1 MDQKKF
7 AIEMLKKRD
16 ARGYIRKAKESG
28 YYIEAILRLDMLID
42 ATLEVLFS
50 VCATPGEKKTLE
62 SAKKA
67 IRVEQEAAK
76 DMRDRVL
83 SDKGILSEQLLRRI
97 KVFKHVRNTMA
108 HDVFGPLNLLLET
121 KGERSLEE
129 FENNERKLLLAECER
144 GEALLDELLTLA
156 SKKIAEAEKAE

>member
-16 ARGYIRKAKESG
+16 TRGYIRKAKDSG
-28 YYIEAILRLDMLID
+28 YFIEAILRLDMLID

-50 VCATPGEKKTLE
+50 VCATPDEKKTLE

-83 SDKGILSEQLLRRI
+83 SDMGVLDAQLTRRI
-97 KVFKHVRNTMA
+97 KQFKHVRNTMA

-121 KGERSLEE
+121 KGEKSLEE

-144 GEALLDELLTLA
+144 AEALLDDLLKLA
-156 SKKIAEAEKAE
+156 SKKIADLEANG